1 MTKIANFGKIQF
13 ENSKSKCNEVTVEI
27 DLNKNK
33 DGLPVLSICGNVWNR
48 NHTDIICGGQCLDTL
63 KEYLGGNETFDF
75 LYDMWKKHHLNDMH
89 AGTPKQEEA
98 VRHAKEVGLLPKHYD
113 YGKACQYL
121 KDANLFTDTY
131 DGQEVKY
138 GHSWLYYPIPESDL
152 RKIEHFMEKGEVLKD
167 NDKFVE
173 QSDYDMVL

>member
-75 LYDMWKKHHLNDMH
+75 LYDMWKKHH
-89 AGTPKQEEA
+89 
-98 VRHAKEVGLLPKHYD
+98 
-113 YGKACQYL
+113 
-121 KDANLFTDTY
+121 
-131 DGQEVKY
+131 
-138 GHSWLYYPIPESDL
+138 
-152 RKIEHFMEKGEVLKD
+152 
-167 NDKFVE
+167 
-173 QSDYDMVL
+173 